1 MQETQ
6 VPRVGKIPWRKK
18 WQSTP
23 VFLPGK
29 THGQRSCMGYSPW
42 GCKESVRHDL
52 ATKPQPPCSACS
64 SFPSLYP
71 LGKFVLFFV
80 CNNFQKKK
88 KHNNNTPPPPPLHIQ
103 NNGKTATRNEESESY
118 ILWSCYYWGYHV
130 FFFFF
135 FFSCSSFVWNS
146 HPNTDFRYLILMV
159 DVYLIPN
166 FLYAHCLWITSL
178 YPISTMH
185 LDVENKNLLLMRL
198 APHSGGWKSS
208 SWGIR

>member
-52 ATKPQPPCSACS
+52 GTKPQPPCSACS

-71 LGKFVLFFV
+71 LGKFILFFV
-80 CNNFQKKK
+80 CNNFQNNNN
-88 KHNNNTPPPPPLHIQ
+88 NNNTPPHLLFTYRTMGKQPLEMRRVNHIFFDPV
-103 NNGKTATRNEESESY
+103 TTEATM
-118 ILWSCYYWGYHV
+118 
-130 FFFFF
+130 FFFF

-166 FLYAHCLWITSL
+166 FLCAHCLWITSL